1 MTMARTS
8 LNPSFSSPE
17 FLGKLRAR
25 ETSAIEQVV
34 RAYTEHLYRAA
45 IGMGF
50 DQLNARE
57 LVQSVFAVF
66 FESVANFEGRSHVR
80 TYLFGILYNK
90 VSETRREERKIDQ
103 SDPVEDV
110 LEKRFDTQGHWI
122 KPPVSPEQFIL
133 ATETMGLI
141 EKCLEA
147 LPSQQRMAFY
157 LKEVDEE
164 SSPDICKILGVTVT
178 NLGVLLYRARNRLRE
193 CIEGKH
199 LSRAK

>member
-1 MTMARTS
+1 MSRS
-8 LNPSFSSPE
+8 PLNTPFSSPE
-17 FLGKLRAR
+17 FLGQLRAR
-25 ETSAIEQVV
+25 TPSAIEQVV

-45 IGMGF
+45 LGMGF
-50 DQLNARE
+50 DQPNARE

-66 FESVANFEGRSHVR
+66 FESVVTFEGRSQVR

-90 VSETRREERKIDQ
+90 ASETRREERKIDQ
-103 SDPVEDV
+103 TDPVEEV
-110 LEKRFDTQGHWI
+110 LERRFDAHGHWI
-122 KPPVSPEQFIL
+122 KPPVSPEQFVL
-133 ATETMGLI
+133 ATETVGLI
-141 EKCLEA
+141 EKCLEG
-147 LPSQQRMAFY
+147 LPSQQRLAFY

-199 LSRAK
+199 LSRTK